1 MIVVTSR
8 FDNRNEIL
16 EAEGVVPD
24 YEDGIRITDAKTL
37 QIARVS
43 FLVCFVAFSDDSESS
58 SKRISSLL
66 LLSKSSAQ
74 GLDLSQPESSLPTTS
89 TSLNTVS

>member
-1 MIVVTSR
+1 MPKPVKLIK
-8 FDNRNEIL
+8 RNEIL

-43 FLVCFVAFSDDSESS
+43 QP
-58 SKRISSLL
+58 
-66 LLSKSSAQ
+66 LSTQ
-74 GLDLSQPESSLPTTS
+74 YP
-89 TSLNTVS
+89 VY

>member
-1 MIVVTSR
+1 MELVLSCKLIAFERTR
-8 FDNRNEIL
+8 LELMYRNEIL

-43 FLVCFVAFSDDSESS
+43 Y
-58 SKRISSLL
+58 
-66 LLSKSSAQ
+66 
-74 GLDLSQPESSLPTTS
+74 LDRFTG
-89 TSLNTVS
+89 

>member
-1 MIVVTSR
+1 MY
-8 FDNRNEIL
+8 RNEIL

-43 FLVCFVAFSDDSESS
+43 CPVSIQE
-58 SKRISSLL
+58 
-66 LLSKSSAQ
+66 LS
-74 GLDLSQPESSLPTTS
+74 
-89 TSLNTVS
+89 

>member
-1 MIVVTSR
+1 MVLVLSCKL
-8 FDNRNEIL
+8 FGSAPMQSKLMVRNEIL

-43 FLVCFVAFSDDSESS
+43 SS
-58 SKRISSLL
+58 IPFAARSS
-66 LLSKSSAQ
+66 
-74 GLDLSQPESSLPTTS
+74 
-89 TSLNTVS
+89 

>member
-1 MIVVTSR
+1 MI
-8 FDNRNEIL
+8 RNEIL

-43 FLVCFVAFSDDSESS
+43 
-58 SKRISSLL
+58 
-66 LLSKSSAQ
+66 
-74 GLDLSQPESSLPTTS
+74 
-89 TSLNTVS
+89 

>member
-1 MIVVTSR
+1 VLDLNCELEHMPKPVKLI
-8 FDNRNEIL
+8 NRNEIL

-43 FLVCFVAFSDDSESS
+43 HPLPIPHLVH
-58 SKRISSLL
+58 
-66 LLSKSSAQ
+66 
-74 GLDLSQPESSLPTTS
+74 
-89 TSLNTVS
+89 

>member
-1 MIVVTSR
+1 MDPKLMI
-8 FDNRNEIL
+8 RNEIL

-43 FLVCFVAFSDDSESS
+43 FL
-58 SKRISSLL
+58 LY
-66 LLSKSSAQ
+66 SSAK
-74 GLDLSQPESSLPTTS
+74 LIE
-89 TSLNTVS
+89 

>member
-1 MIVVTSR
+1 MI
-8 FDNRNEIL
+8 RNEIL

-43 FLVCFVAFSDDSESS
+43 FVVHPASKLTSSEYSY
-58 SKRISSLL
+58 KR
-66 LLSKSSAQ
+66 
-74 GLDLSQPESSLPTTS
+74 T
-89 TSLNTVS
+89 